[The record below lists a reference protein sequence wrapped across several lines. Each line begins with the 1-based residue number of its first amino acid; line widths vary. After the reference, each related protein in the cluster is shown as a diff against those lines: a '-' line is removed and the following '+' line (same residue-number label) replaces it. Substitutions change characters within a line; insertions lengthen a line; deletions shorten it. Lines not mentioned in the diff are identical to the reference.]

1 MRVEHK
7 LYVYIALIK
16 YPIETNEGKKDLYSW
31 KVQST
36 MVELVQQQEGEKLDT
51 LHP

>member
-1 MRVEHK
+1 MRVENK

-16 YPIETNEGKKDLYSW
+16 YPTETTEGKKDLYSW

-36 MVELVQQQEGEKLDT
+36 MVELVQQQEGEKLVM
-51 LHP
+51 LPP